1 MLEIAHS
8 WSIKNFME
16 FNAKKSEC
24 LVVHNSRI
32 PKKNRDNLK
41 FHLGKNELK
50 IIEQYKYLGV
60 IVSQKGDFNFKSRC
74 YKSFLKKSMEKV
86 RARLARVR
94 TLGFHK
100 DGLRPETAVRLYKS
114 LIRPILEFMG
124 SVIELPENQ
133 INVLER
139 FQNECLRSFL
149 GLPVST
155 HGSLLRLISGVEPLG
170 ARFDILKIGYYSRI
184 SSKFDKNRAVYSLVS
199 KDFERF
205 NFGDILGGV
214 QGSFAGSIHRIFSKL
229 DRPDKFEFLIIS
241 TTNTTNLKIK
251 IWSLYHKKDI
261 SRIYSSKQS
270 QLFYSLYKNQ
280 TVGRVRS
287 NRNPYQILPIG
298 TSMFLGEER
307 PKRSILLKNHIW
319 CWIFE

>member
-1 MLEIAHS
+1 M
-8 WSIKNFME
+8 
-16 FNAKKSEC
+16 C
-24 LVVHNSRI
+24 
-32 PKKNRDNLK
+32 
-41 FHLGKNELK
+41 
-50 IIEQYKYLGV
+50 
-60 IVSQKGDFNFKSRC
+60 
-74 YKSFLKKSMEKV
+74 
-86 RARLARVR
+86 
-94 TLGFHK
+94 
-100 DGLRPETAVRLYKS
+100 
-114 LIRPILEFMG
+114 

-170 ARFDILKIGYYSRI
+170 ARFDILKLGYYSRI
-184 SSKFDKNRAVYSLVS
+184 SSKFDKNRAVYSIVS
-199 KDFERF
+199 NDFESLIS
-205 NFGDILGGV
+205 GDISKGV
-214 QGSFAGSIHRIFSKL
+214 EGSFAGSIRRIFTKL
-229 DRPDKFEFLIIS
+229 DCLVNFEFPCS
-241 TTNTTNLKIK
+241 SNTTLKIK
-251 IWSLYHKKDI
+251 IWNLYHAQDI

-307 PKRSILLKNHIW
+307 SKRSVLIKIISGVGFLNEYLSPKFQKLRKKKCPFCESEIRNLQHYCFECPKFKKLRSKYVKVDSLCQLFDGNNIKNASEYLQQISVY
-319 CWIFE
+319 FE